1 MIQLVKKAQKGDQ
14 EAFIQLIER
23 NKQAMYKVAIGIL
36 NNDTDAADALQDTIL
51 SCYENLR
58 TLRQP
63 KYFKTWMTRIL
74 INHCTRILKEHQKL
88 IPIDSYV
95 SKSSNCNSK
104 ELSCQESTSW
114 TDNQDFFE
122 LLNQMDETYRLVLL
136 LYYVEEFNI
145 KEISHLLDMNENTAK
160 SRLSR
165 GRGLFRKIYLKKYP
179 TYQYET
185 KEVM

>member
-36 NNDTDAADALQDTIL
+36 NNDTDAADALLDTIL

-63 KYFKTWMTRIL
+63 KYFKTWM
-74 INHCTRILKEHQKL
+74 TRILKEHQKL

-104 ELSCQESTSW
+104 ELSCPESTSW

-122 LLNQMDETYRLVLL
+122 LLNQMEETYRLVLI

-145 KEISHLLDMNENTAK
+145 KEISQLLDMNENTVK

-165 GRGLFRKIYLKKYP
+165 GRRLFRKIYLKKYP